1 MRFLGRI
8 GAVFGTSICPRCRGS
23 YLYLSRRKSD
33 LEKVL
38 GAFSI
43 RPLRCRD
50 CNHRFWRLAVSR
62 KRALA
67 VGSTPA
73 SFNPVIAVFG
83 AAMVGFASM
92 IYLFPRW
99 PCAALLV
106 LQLGSLTNYT
116 RVGGT
121 KLSRYARCWLVFRDK
136 TLESVLGAFRVKL
149 YLRPDSC
156 RRSYL

>member
-1 MRFLGRI
+1 MRFLERI

-62 KRALA
+62 KRAFA

-92 IYLFPRW
+92 IYAFPTLAM
-99 PCAALLV
+99 CGFA
-106 LQLGSLTNYT
+106 GSA
-116 RVGGT
+116 VGIINE
-121 KLSRYARCWLVFRDK
+121 LYA
-136 TLESVLGAFRVKL
+136 G
-149 YLRPDSC
+149 
-156 RRSYL
+156 RRQQG